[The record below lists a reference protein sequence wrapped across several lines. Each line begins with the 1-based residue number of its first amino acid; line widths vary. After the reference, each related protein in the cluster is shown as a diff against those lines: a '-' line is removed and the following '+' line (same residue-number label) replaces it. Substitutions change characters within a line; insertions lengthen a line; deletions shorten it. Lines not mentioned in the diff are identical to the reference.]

1 MGLLRCQT
9 RERKASNCEL
19 RRGLKAPFAVSSSVW
34 MVNWV
39 VRKPRLTPAKSRL
52 ISGPFLMKIAIAVA
66 LVFAVFVWDA
76 SLNDGAWTHQA
87 SGR

>member
-1 MGLLRCQT
+1 
-9 RERKASNCEL
+9 
-19 RRGLKAPFAVSSSVW
+19 

-76 SLNDGAWTHQA
+76 SLNDGDA
-87 SGR
+87 SGQRSLIVISNLLRTTLESVGSSSICHPYRW

>member
-1 MGLLRCQT
+1 
-9 RERKASNCEL
+9 
-19 RRGLKAPFAVSSSVW
+19 

-52 ISGPFLMKIAIAVA
+52 ISFLMKIAIAVA

-87 SGR
+87 SGH